1 MKLANRLY
9 LGSKLSVKNKE
20 VTVVSIFSDL
30 KMKIFRVE
38 DADNNKYQFILFDD
52 NKVSK
57 LFHFKK

>member
-9 LGSKLSVKNKE
+9 IGSKLSVKNKE

-30 KMKIFRVE
+30 KKQIFRVE
-38 DADNNKYQFILFDD
+38 DADKNLYQFILFND

-57 LFHFKK
+57 LFHLRK